1 MIPTTVG
8 MLFPIYIDE
17 KIRSKLFCKSGQKKS
32 SLVSKKQNKK
42 TKQKQEAKETKEE
55 KRIFLENLTGYDDFV
70 YEFTL
75 CIFNLHTHF
84 QEQK

>member
-1 MIPTTVG
+1 MQVWP
-8 MLFPIYIDE
+8 
-17 KIRSKLFCKSGQKKS
+17 KKS

-42 TKQKQEAKETKEE
+42 AKQKQEAKETKEE
-55 KRIFLENLTGYDDFV
+55 KRISLENLTGYDDFV

-75 CIFNLHTHF
+75 CIFKLHTHF